1 MVNLD
6 IRLKAVYDLTEKCD
20 TFLDVGSDHGYLPLH
35 LIKNNIINKA
45 VVSDINEGP
54 LFNAK
59 ENFELYKMRD
69 KATFILTGGLR
80 DIDTRDIDAVSIC
93 GMGGELII
101 SILEE
106 DKTKAKGFDYLI
118 FQPMNSVNLVRK
130 YLYENGYTIVKEDL
144 VKDRHHFYNI
154 LKVIPKK
161 DNREFDEIFFD
172 LGYDLFKEGN
182 ENFIDF
188 INYKI
193 RVNKKIIE
201 NCKSQNSENAK
212 RAKEKAVD
220 YINRLEGVK
229 KDYESKRCNR
239 VY

>member
-1 MVNLD
+1 MERELAPVVMFVYNRLDSVEQTIENLKRNELAD
-6 IRLKAVYDLTEKCD
+6 QTDLFVFSDAAKKEKQ
-20 TFLDVGSDHGYLPLH
+20 
-35 LIKNNIINKA
+35 
-45 VVSDINEGP
+45 
-54 LFNAK
+54 
-59 ENFELYKMRD
+59 
-69 KATFILTGGLR
+69 
-80 DIDTRDIDAVSIC
+80 
-93 GMGGELII
+93 
-101 SILEE
+101 
-106 DKTKAKGFDYLI
+106 TKD
-118 FQPMNSVNLVRK
+118 VNLVRK

-172 LGYDLFKEGN
+172 LGYDLFEEGN

-188 INYKI
+188 IDYKI

-201 NCKSQNSENAK
+201 NCKSKNSENAK
-212 RAKEKAVD
+212 KAKEKADD

>member
-6 IRLKAVYDLTEKCD
+6 IRLKAVYNMAEKCD

-54 LFNAK
+54 LNNAK
-59 ENFELYKMRD
+59 ENFEMHKMRD
-69 KATFILTGGLR
+69 KAKFILTGGLR
-80 DIDTRDIDAVSIC
+80 DIDTTDIDAVSIC
-93 GMGGELII
+93 GMGGELMIN
-101 SILEE
+101 ILEE
-106 DKTKAKGFDYLI
+106 DKIKAKGFDYLI
-118 FQPMNSVNLVRK
+118 VQPMNSVNLLRK
-130 YLYENGYTIVKEDL
+130 YLYENGYRVIKEDL
-144 VKDRHHFYNI
+144 VRDKHHFYNI
-154 LKVIPKK
+154 LKVIPEK
-161 DNREFDEIFFD
+161 DERKFDEIFFD
-172 LGYDLFKEGN
+172 LGFGLFEEGN
-182 ENFIDF
+182 KNFIDY
-188 INYKI
+188 IDYKI

-201 NCKSQNSENAK
+201 NCKSKNSQNAK
-212 RAKEKAVD
+212 KAGEKADD